1 MQRKGS
7 CSFKRDMV
15 KNKEAKENGSKKER
29 ENRNVISSRFF
40 SRSFFALLLL
50 FVFCILTSCSGKG
63 HPAFARTVR
72 RSKVILNYGVLGEK
86 DEQRLKMANRFAK
99 EVKEKSFGRIE
110 VKILSLKEQ

>member
-50 FVFCILTSCSGKG
+50 FCLLYFNILFRKG
-63 HPAFARTVR
+63 APC
-72 RSKVILNYGVLGEK
+72 LCE
-86 DEQRLKMANRFAK
+86 NR
-99 EVKEKSFGRIE
+99 ETE
-110 VKILSLKEQ
+110 

>member
-40 SRSFFALLLL
+40 QEVFLLYFCFLSS
-50 FVFCILTSCSGKG
+50 VF
-63 HPAFARTVR
+63 
-72 RSKVILNYGVLGEK
+72 
-86 DEQRLKMANRFAK
+86 
-99 EVKEKSFGRIE
+99 
-110 VKILSLKEQ
+110 